1 MRKIIPW
8 CACLLT
14 AALLASGCGGV
25 RNSVSGKVTFGG
37 RPVAGMVTFVG
48 ADGKEA
54 TAPINPDG
62 SYTVVNPPAGQV
74 QVVVKN
80 FPGMAGGNQPKPN
93 PRLPQL
99 PGSVTTAAP
108 LGVAPPA
115 KYAAPSPALT
125 FTVTGGRQ
133 TYDVELTR

>member
-1 MRKIIPW
+1 MRSRIPFGVVLV
-8 CACLLT
+8 A

-25 RNSVSGKVTFGG
+25 RNSVSGKVTLGG

-54 TAPINPDG
+54 TAPVNPDG
-62 SYTVVNPPAGQV
+62 SYTVVNPPTGQV

-80 FPGMAGGNQPKPN
+80 FPGMAGGNQPRPN

-99 PGSVTTAAP
+99 PGVVVTAAP
-108 LGVAPPA
+108 PGV
-115 KYAAPSPALT
+115 
-125 FTVTGGRQ
+125 
-133 TYDVELTR
+133 